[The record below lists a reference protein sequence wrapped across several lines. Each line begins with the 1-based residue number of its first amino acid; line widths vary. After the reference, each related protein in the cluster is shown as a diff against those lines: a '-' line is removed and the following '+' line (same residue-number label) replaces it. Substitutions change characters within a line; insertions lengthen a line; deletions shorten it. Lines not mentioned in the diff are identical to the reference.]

1 MSTKEEAVTYESR
14 EGVAIITI
22 NRPGRMNAINTEV
35 EDGLEQAW
43 LRFNASEE
51 DKVGILTGAG
61 DRAFSA
67 GRDRDVTAPPDFRR
81 FTPGVTIP
89 VDKPLIAAVGGWCVG
104 GAIVLVQMCDLC
116 VASEDAKFVYP
127 EAKLGFAGGLIA
139 SIAGRMPH
147 KIAMELMLL
156 GEEISA
162 QRAYEVGFVNR
173 LVPVGQHLV
182 EAEKIARRMAG
193 HAPLVM
199 SMLKRLTNEVLPKG
213 PMEQGLLG
221 IRETQKV
228 FSSADF
234 AEGLAAI
241 REKRKPVFQGR

>member
-1 MSTKEEAVTYESR
+1 MSNSDDVVTYESR

-22 NRPGRMNAINTEV
+22 NRPERMNAINTEV
-35 EDGLEQAW
+35 EDALEQAW

-51 DKVGILTGAG
+51 DRVGILTGAG

-67 GRDRDVTAPPDFRR
+67 GRDRDVTAPPDYRR
-81 FTPGVTIP
+81 FTPGVMIP

-104 GAIVLVQMCDLC
+104 GSIVLVQMCDLC

-156 GEEISA
+156 GEEITA
-162 QRAYEVGFVNR
+162 RRAYEVGFVNR
-173 LVPVGQHLV
+173 LVPPGQHLV
-182 EAEKIARRMAG
+182 EAEKIARRMAD

-213 PMEQGLLG
+213 PVEQGVFAT
-221 IRETQKV
+221 RETQAV
-228 FSSADF
+228 FASADF

>member
-1 MSTKEEAVTYESR
+1 MSNSNDAVIYESR

-22 NRPGRMNAINTEV
+22 NRPERMNAISTEV
-35 EDGLEQAW
+35 EDALAMAW
-43 LRFNASEE
+43 ERFNASEE

-61 DRAFSA
+61 DRAFSS
-67 GRDRDVTAPPDFRR
+67 GRDKETTAPPDYRR
-81 FTPGVTIP
+81 FTPGVVIP

-116 VASEDAKFVYP
+116 VASENAKFVYP
-127 EAKLGFAGGLIA
+127 EAKMGFAGGMIA
-139 SIAGRMPH
+139 SIAGRIPH

-156 GEEISA
+156 GEEITA

-173 LVPVGQHLV
+173 IVPVGQHLV

-193 HAPLVM
+193 NAPLVM
-199 SMLKRLTNEVLPKG
+199 SMLKRFTDHVLPRG
-213 PMEQGLLG
+213 PVEQGAYG
-221 IRETQKV
+221 IRETRQV
-228 FSSADF
+228 FESADF

-241 REKRKPVFQGR
+241 REKRKPVFSGR